1 VTFEDPTTRRLARLS
16 VLVVCLAT
24 AAVAEPRAAAGPP
37 ENPSARV
44 SGPLYSPARATS
56 ILGAAWNADNSPI
69 PEARLRLRNAITG
82 RVEAA
87 TIADAA
93 GQFTFSNVEGGTYVV
108 ELVNDRG
115 TVLTV
120 GHPFVVAPGETVATF
135 VRLGAR
141 VPWFAGFF
149 ENAALAATSSAAG
162 LGVTALAPVAPP
174 VSAKR

>member
-1 VTFEDPTTRRLARLS
+1 MTRRLARLS

-24 AAVAEPRAAAGPP
+24 GPVAEPRAAAAPP
-37 ENPSARV
+37 ETPPARASA
-44 SGPLYSPARATS
+44 PLAAPARATS
-56 ILGAAWNADNSPI
+56 ILGGAWNADNTPI
-69 PEARLRLRNAITG
+69 PEARLRLRNVITG
-82 RVEAA
+82 RVEAT
-87 TIADAA
+87 TIGDAG
-93 GQFTFSNVEGGTYVV
+93 GQFRFSNIEGGTYVV

-115 TVLTV
+115 RVLTV

-135 VRLGAR
+135 VRLGSH

-149 ENAALAATSSAAG
+149 ENAALAATASAAG